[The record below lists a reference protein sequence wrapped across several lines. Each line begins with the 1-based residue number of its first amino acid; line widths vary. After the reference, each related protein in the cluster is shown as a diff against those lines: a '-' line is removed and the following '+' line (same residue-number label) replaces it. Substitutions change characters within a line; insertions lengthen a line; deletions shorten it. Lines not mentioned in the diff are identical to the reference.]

1 MFAASCRERAR
12 EPARKRARGGALTA
26 LSALAGAALLAAC
39 TVGPDY
45 QRPQAEVPPDWHTD
59 SFWRVAAPSHAPIA
73 PDWWTSFADP
83 TLTSLE
89 AEALAQNQTLVA
101 ASAHYEQARAT
112 LANLSAQRV
121 PEVDLGA
128 SGSRFRISHDR
139 PLTNYATPTLS
150 TVQNNIQLGPTIS
163 YDTDLFGRIRRE
175 VEGAKASAEQSA
187 DDLAN
192 ARLVL
197 TTDLAS
203 DYFSLR
209 ELDAEIDVLNQSV
222 KLQQKA
228 LDYVS
233 SEHDLG
239 AVSGLDVLQQKS
251 QLDATRVQAQ
261 LLLNQRAQYEHAI
274 AALVGVPAPQFAI
287 EPKVVDIKAPAI
299 PLGVPS
305 DVLQRRPDVASA
317 ERAMAAANAQIGVA
331 KAAFFPSLTLTP
343 GIGWES
349 TEFANL
355 LTAPT
360 LMWTLG
366 ATVGQVLFDGG
377 RRAANVKYASAGYKA
392 TEANYRQTVL
402 SAFQQVQDGITGLSV
417 LDGAAKQSSEAVEDA
432 QRLLS
437 LANDRYSGGLVAYLN
452 VIDAQQS
459 LLTSERQDVQIHGQ
473 QLTVSVALVKA
484 LGGGWD
490 AGGTGAAGGT
500 DGAGS
505 SGANGNG
512 NGGSHDGRSGGA
524 QAANATN
531 AANVTNVAN
540 LPASAQPQRT
550 PAPAR

>member
-1 MFAASCRERAR
+1 MKYVGTRRAIS
-12 EPARKRARGGALTA
+12 AVGGAVSVAGIAGVA
-26 LSALAGAALLAAC
+26 LSLAAC

-45 QRPQAEVPPDWHTD
+45 ARPQADVPPTWQTD
-59 SFWRVAAPSHAPIA
+59 SYWRVGAPSHAPVS
-73 PDWWTSFADP
+73 PDWWSGFGDP
-83 TLTSLE
+83 MLATLETQ
-89 AEALAQNQTLVA
+89 ALAQNQTLAA
-101 ASAHYEQARAT
+101 ASAHYEQAKAT
-112 LANLSAQRV
+112 LANTSAQRI
-121 PEVDLGA
+121 PEVDFGA
-128 SGSRFRISHDR
+128 QASRFRISQNR
-139 PLTNYATPTLS
+139 PLTNYDTPTMS
-150 TVQNNIQLGPTIS
+150 TVQNNVQLGPTIN
-163 YDTDLFGRIRRE
+163 YDTDLFGRIRRQ

-197 TTDLAS
+197 TTDLAT

-209 ELDAEIDVLNQSV
+209 ELDSEIDVLNQAV

-228 LDYVS
+228 LDYVT

-239 AVSGLDVLQQKS
+239 SVSGLDVLQQKS
-251 QLDATRVQAQ
+251 LLDSTRVSAQ

-287 EPKVVDIKAPAI
+287 APKVLDVKVPSI

-343 GIGWES
+343 SIGWES
-349 TEFANL
+349 TQFASL
-355 LTAPT
+355 LSAPT

-377 RRAANVKYASAGYKA
+377 RRAANVKYASEGYKA

-402 SAFQQVQDGITGLSV
+402 TAFQQVQDGITGLSV
-417 LDGAAKQSSEAVEDA
+417 LDGAATQSHEAVADA

-437 LANDRYSGGLVAYLN
+437 LANDRYSGGLVAYLD
-452 VIDAQQS
+452 VITAQQS

-473 QLTVSVALVKA
+473 QMTLSVSLVKA
-484 LGGGWD
+484 LGGGWE
-490 AGGTGAAGGT
+490 AGTEVSAAP
-500 DGAGS
+500 AG
-505 SGANGNG
+505 N
-512 NGGSHDGRSGGA
+512 
-524 QAANATN
+524 
-531 AANVTNVAN
+531 
-540 LPASAQPQRT
+540 QPNDSKEAM
-550 PAPAR
+550 APAR

>member
-1 MFAASCRERAR
+1 MRV
-12 EPARKRARGGALTA
+12 ALT
-26 LSALAGAALLAAC
+26 ALAGAALLSAC

-45 QRPQAEVPPDWHTD
+45 RRPQAEVPPEWHTD
-59 SFWRVAAPSHAPIA
+59 SFWRVAAPSHAPLA
-73 PDWWTSFADP
+73 PDWWNGFADP
-83 TLTSLE
+83 TLASLE
-89 AEALAQNQTLVA
+89 TQALAQNQTLAA
-101 ASAHYEQARAT
+101 ASAHYEQAKAT
-112 LANLSAQRV
+112 LANVSAQRV
-121 PEVDLGA
+121 PEVDFAA
-128 SGSRFRISHDR
+128 SASRFRISHDR
-139 PLTNYATPTLS
+139 PLTNYATPTES
-150 TVQNNIQLGPTIS
+150 TVQNNIQLGPTLS

-175 VEGAKASAEQSA
+175 VEGAQASAEQSA

-197 TTDLAS
+197 STEVAT

-209 ELDAEIDVLNQSV
+209 ELDAELDVLNQSV

-228 LDYVS
+228 LDYVNAQ
-233 SEHDLG
+233 HDLG

-251 QLDATRVQAQ
+251 LLDSTRVQAQ

-287 EPKVVDIKAPAI
+287 APEVLDIKAPAI

-331 KAAFFPSLTLTP
+331 KAAFFPSLTLSP

-349 TEFANL
+349 TQFANL
-355 LTAPT
+355 LSAPT

-366 ATVGQVLFDGG
+366 ATLSQVVFDGG

-402 SAFQQVQDGITGLSV
+402 AAFQQVQDGITGLSV
-417 LDGAAKQSSEAVEDA
+417 LDGAARQSHEAVDDA
-432 QRLLS
+432 RRLLS

-459 LLTSERQDVQIHGQ
+459 LLTSERQEVQIHGQ
-473 QLTVSVALVKA
+473 QLTLSVALVKA
-484 LGGGWD
+484 LGGGWTGSDDGD
-490 AGGTGAAGGT
+490 ASAPQTAAAAG
-500 DGAGS
+500 S
-505 SGANGNG
+505 E
-512 NGGSHDGRSGGA
+512 HA
-524 QAANATN
+524 QT
-531 AANVTNVAN
+531 
-540 LPASAQPQRT
+540 SAQT
-550 PAPAR
+550 GAPAR